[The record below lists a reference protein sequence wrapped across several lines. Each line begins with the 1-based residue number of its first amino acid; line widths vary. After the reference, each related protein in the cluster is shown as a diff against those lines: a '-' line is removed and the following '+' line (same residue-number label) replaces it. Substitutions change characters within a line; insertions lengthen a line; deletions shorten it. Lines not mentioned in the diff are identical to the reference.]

1 MRILHRFVHAC
12 AQKKSV
18 DMAAEQAY
26 GNAPLY
32 SSTSGNSMHVES
44 AEQEKGDAA
53 ALDRTCLSGGAGVE
67 E

>member
-44 AEQEKGDAA
+44 AEQEKGMQRR
-53 ALDRTCLSGGAGVE
+53 LTVLVCLAGQE
-67 E
+67 